1 MRISS
6 TLSGHVGK
14 VLTTHTPISMR
25 VRSTQLARFFVYD
38 QLIRFERHI
47 YNGIRHSARLSRL
60 LTAGTKSLL
69 SLIAG
74 DGVGRSAASS
84 ALEPSKQGSDVQDL
98 GVSFVNQVQNMQ
110 QQQLQTNA
118 GPYEGVTA
126 PSSCHSH
133 SHNYLHFIW
142 AVLRSKIQSLDF
154 DPPQTNPPSAARLH
168 MSVAVSSTPCFVV
181 ATSRKP

>member
-1 MRISS
+1 M
-6 TLSGHVGK
+6 
-14 VLTTHTPISMR
+14 
-25 VRSTQLARFFVYD
+25 
-38 QLIRFERHI
+38 IRFERHI

-118 GPYEGVTA
+118 GPYEGVTV

-168 MSVAVSSTPCFVV
+168 MSVAVSSTPCFVD